1 MLDYKYTNINQLDK
15 PDKYMYSSFQGGEFL
30 EVYSKD
36 RLKYIINLLLTIVNI
51 ELTYPLLHFSITIT
65 PLI

>member
-1 MLDYKYTNINQLDK
+1 M
-15 PDKYMYSSFQGGEFL
+15 
-30 EVYSKD
+30 D